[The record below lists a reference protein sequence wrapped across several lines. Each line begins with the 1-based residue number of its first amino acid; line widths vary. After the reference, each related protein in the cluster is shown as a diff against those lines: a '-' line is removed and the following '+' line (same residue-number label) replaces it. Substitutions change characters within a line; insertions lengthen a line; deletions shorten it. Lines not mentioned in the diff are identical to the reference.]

1 MNTSRLSLTPL
12 RPGEQRKVTC
22 PAAGQVNGGF
32 KVTRSHP
39 FRVERRRVPEPTF
52 RPDGAYPT
60 SRDATA
66 PRPRG
71 GQMEIFL
78 CRPFLP

>member
-12 RPGEQRKVTC
+12 RPGEHRKVTC
-22 PAAGQVNGGF
+22 PAAGQIGGF

-39 FRVERRRVPEPTF
+39 FHVERRRIPAPV
-52 RPDGAYPT
+52 RRSDGACPT

-66 PRPRG
+66 QRPRG
-71 GQMEIFL
+71 GQMEI
-78 CRPFLP
+78 LP